1 MIPHSIQHQWCL
13 LLILHF
19 QVNVGAEWYLH
30 TIYTV
35 RSSTRKV
42 RRHTMVRRAA
52 ESDEFSSVGAS
63 FNRGTNMHQ
72 IPLTEETEQLID
84 TLQSNTSSWI
94 VAAALGVILIAI
106 LLVIVVRRRRTQND
120 GRGDYQAAKFG
131 RDEAYKP
138 IVRGEMSSSS
148 SSRSGTE
155 V

>member
-1 MIPHSIQHQWCL
+1 M
-13 LLILHF
+13 
-19 QVNVGAEWYLH
+19 H

-42 RRHTMVRRAA
+42 RRHTMVRRA
-52 ESDEFSSVGAS
+52 SGDEFALGPS

-72 IPLTEETEQLID
+72 IPLTEKSMEELEALST
-84 TLQSNTSSWI
+84 SGSSWI
-94 VAAALGVILIAI
+94 VAAVLGAVLIAV
-106 LLVIVVRRRRTQND
+106 LVVIVVRRRRPED
-120 GRGDYQAAKFG
+120 SRGAYASATPGFS
-131 RDEAYKP
+131 RDDAYKP